1 METELGGCAKV
12 ECGHALTSNHPKIF
26 SQAASLFSECMH
38 LKINYI
44 VWIKKQWVFIIYGK
58 KLKQQHCAHAW
69 RKKFRAQ
76 ELTFA
81 LCLLCSHTHHP
92 KLCRQCITKCHIS
105 CENSLSRRDD
115 RGIQYCPSQVCCL
128 QVLKVEIRV
137 KGETTKLPL
146 CRSCNHGKIA
156 GGGLG

>member
-58 KLKQQHCAHAW
+58 KLKQHSTVHMLGD
-69 RKKFRAQ
+69 KKS
-76 ELTFA
+76 E
-81 LCLLCSHTHHP
+81 H
-92 KLCRQCITKCHIS
+92 K
-105 CENSLSRRDD
+105 NSPLP
-115 RGIQYCPSQVCCL
+115 CVCCAATHTTPSCVVNAL
-128 QVLKVEIRV
+128 RNVTFPV
-137 KGETTKLPL
+137 KTV
-146 CRSCNHGKIA
+146 
-156 GGGLG
+156 